1 MKNKSLPD
9 LIREIE
15 EQGVIDA
22 LSRIGIIRSS
32 IRTGFIK
39 TSSETTEES
48 SVTGHMK
55 DGKKPVKAVP

>member
-9 LIREIE
+9 L
-15 EQGVIDA
+15 
-22 LSRIGIIRSS
+22 